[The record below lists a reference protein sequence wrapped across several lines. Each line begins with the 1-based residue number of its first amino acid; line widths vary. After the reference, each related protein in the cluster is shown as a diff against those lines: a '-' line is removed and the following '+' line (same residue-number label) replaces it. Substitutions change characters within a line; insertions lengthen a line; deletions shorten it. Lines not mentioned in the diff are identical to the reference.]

1 VNRHPGAGWDAK
13 AFSKGRLSPE
23 RERDRIEIVAPPPV
37 VSTPGAPTPEPSP
50 PPVPKSAEESYSV
63 PSPYRIEFAEGVSL
77 EVRAK
82 GHGGRNR
89 SLLQRFGDAVFL
101 RLSDLGTAVG
111 LGAKER
117 VRLRV
122 TLDAED
128 AASLYRSLPPDVG
141 LVVIG
146 LPES

>member
-1 VNRHPGAGWDAK
+1 
-13 AFSKGRLSPE
+13 
-23 RERDRIEIVAPPPV
+23 
-37 VSTPGAPTPEPSP
+37 
-50 PPVPKSAEESYSV
+50 VPKSAEESYSV
-63 PSPYRIEFAEGVSL
+63 PSPYRIVFAEGVAL

-89 SLLQRFGDAVFL
+89 SLFQRLADAVGL
-101 RLSDLGTAVG
+101 RLSDLGTALG

-122 TLDAED
+122 TLEAED

-141 LVVIG
+141 LVVVG
-146 LPES
+146 LPSR